1 MNIRALAEK
10 DLALTLENNG
20 EGWEICFTDPEGESY
35 KVRGRVGD
43 IGFGY
48 DTEGNSIAARVVQ
61 ATWRLSSMMLEGKY
75 LIPSRGWTCNWKD
88 LSGKAWS
95 AYVTRCEPDRTLGV
109 GRVWLSFDLSEA
121 EGDDGRD

>member
-20 EGWEICFTDPEGESY
+20 EGQKFYLIDLDGTSHEVFG
-35 KVRGRVGD
+35 KVGD
-43 IGFGY
+43 IGFSY
-48 DTEGNSIAARVVQ
+48 DTEGNTIAART
-61 ATWRLSSMMLEGKY
+61 AYANWRLSSMMANGKY
-75 LIPSRGWTCNWKD
+75 LIPGRGWSCKWKD
-88 LSGKAWS
+88 LSGVEWL
-95 AYVTRCEPDRTLGV
+95 AYVTYPHIDRTLGV